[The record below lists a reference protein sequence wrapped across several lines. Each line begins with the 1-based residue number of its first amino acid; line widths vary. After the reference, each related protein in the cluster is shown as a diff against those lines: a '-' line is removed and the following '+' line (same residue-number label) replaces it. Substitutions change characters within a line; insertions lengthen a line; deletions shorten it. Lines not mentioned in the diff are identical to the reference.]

1 MIMIIDVLSVL
12 LMMMSLVFLSKGL
25 WRNGL
30 ISVFLGSLGMS
41 LLLFSSNLSM
51 LFSGIILR
59 NGILI
64 TVISILSVM
73 VVVSNSIGHLHLI
86 QFDGRELTK

>member
-41 LLLFSSNLSM
+41 LLLFSSNFAVLM
-51 LFSGIILR
+51 SGIILR

-64 TVISILSVM
+64 TVISILFVM